1 MCRTRKELEVMIV
14 ELGKCVPDMIKAFL
28 EPSDF
33 WEAFNEKADPIEEAA
48 CSIDVDWVRQRIASL
63 LMQYNVP
70 DPPDY
75 AG

>member
-14 ELGKCVPDMIKAFL
+14 ELGKGIPDMIEAFP

-33 WEAFNEKADPIEEAA
+33 WEAFDEKADPIEEAA
-48 CSIDVDWVRQRIASL
+48 CSMDVDWVRQRIAIL

-70 DPPDY
+70 DAPDY

>member
-1 MCRTRKELEVMIV
+1 
-14 ELGKCVPDMIKAFL
+14 MIKAFL

>member
-1 MCRTRKELEVMIV
+1 MCQTRKELEAMIV
-14 ELGKCVPDMIKAFL
+14 ELGKSIPDMIKAFH

-33 WEAFNEKADPIEEAA
+33 LEAFNEKADPIEEAA
-48 CSIDVDWVRQRIASL
+48 CSMDVDWVRQSIASL

-70 DPPDY
+70 DTPDY